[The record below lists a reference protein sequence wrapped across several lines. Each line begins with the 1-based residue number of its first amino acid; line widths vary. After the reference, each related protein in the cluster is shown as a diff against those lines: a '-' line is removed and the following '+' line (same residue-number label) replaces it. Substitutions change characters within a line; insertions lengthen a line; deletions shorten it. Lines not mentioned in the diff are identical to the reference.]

1 MGFNYLLT
9 ANTTVKAEYRLDLAS
24 QAVFL
29 DAKTLTYK
37 KNNSLLGATMV
48 VSF

>member
-1 MGFNYLLT
+1 VGFNYLLT
-9 ANTTVKAEYRLDLAS
+9 RNTTLKAEYRLDVAS

-29 DAKTLTYK
+29 DVKTGTFK
-37 KNNSLLGATMV
+37 KNNSLLGTTMV